1 MKRERKLGDVYPTDR
16 GWRRA
21 LRRLKQFV
29 RDPAQ
34 WSAEHY
40 RHKHTYDCVAV
51 RQDKWE
57 EDQE

>member
-1 MKRERKLGDVYPTDR
+1 MKLGEVYPTDR

-21 LRRLKQFV
+21 LRRMKQFV

-40 RHKHTYDCVAV
+40 RHKHSYDCVAV
-51 RQDKWE
+51 RRDKWE
-57 EDQE
+57 QD